1 MQLIKPKHIKAPS
14 PFKRRPQR
22 NKICNSF
29 SWKISA
35 RGDWR
40 NGRGLL
46 RQGRLL
52 LTRGAEKLPA
62 ATDGF
67 SQLSPALPN
76 TSLNTNTSLL
86 SQYQYLPQY
95 RYLPLPRY
103 QYLPPLHY
111 IFTSSSL
118 FQHHLNPF
126 PNLPICY
133 LITQSSDLCMESIQ
147 KGYFSLLLL
156 IFSLFLISLYVKR
169 DMTPCVFF
177 KVCTVYTGLG
187 PI

>member
-86 SQYQYLPQY
+86 PQ
-95 RYLPLPRY
+95 Y

-133 LITQSSDLCMESIQ
+133 LITQSSDLCMETIQ

-156 IFSLFLISLYVKR
+156 IFSFFLIS
-169 DMTPCVFF
+169 
-177 KVCTVYTGLG
+177 
-187 PI
+187 